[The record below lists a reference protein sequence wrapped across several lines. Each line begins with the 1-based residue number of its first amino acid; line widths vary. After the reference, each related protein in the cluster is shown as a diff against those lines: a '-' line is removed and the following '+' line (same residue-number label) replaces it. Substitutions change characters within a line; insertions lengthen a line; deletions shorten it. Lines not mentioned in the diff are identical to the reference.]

1 MTLFSGKTYLMSA
14 IATKCREWLGTSCVV
29 VARYLGTTTDTSNI
43 HSLLLHLVMHL
54 CAVYNLEAPNE
65 TIQSSP
71 NRIARAFRNTIEQV
85 GIGPISNS
93 CTLLV
98 FLIMTGIQLYKFILK
113 VQLGHFR
120 PCDNISFLPFVMKIT
135 CRYLNGMERDDHW
148 YSYWMA

>member
-1 MTLFSGKTYLMSA
+1 MTIFSGKTYLMSA

-71 NRIARAFRNTIEQV
+71 NKIARAFQNTIEQV
-85 GIGPISNS
+85 GCNDNVHGGYS
-93 CTLLV
+93 CTLLL
-98 FLIMTGIQLYKFILK
+98 FLIMTGIQFYKFILK
-113 VQLGHFR
+113 
-120 PCDNISFLPFVMKIT
+120 CD
-135 CRYLNGMERDDHW
+135 
-148 YSYWMA
+148 